1 MDGGRGGKE
10 GDFFAKKSPSFPPP
24 NHAIMRDSLRKNMM
38 EGLRFQVDGEAG
50 ERLDRVLHARL
61 NGISRAAVQKAIAAG
76 HCRIDGLPV
85 VSAACKVRRG
95 QMVELD
101 LPRADS
107 PLEAEAAELEVLFQD
122 AHLVVCNKPA
132 GLTVHPCPSCPEGT
146 LVHRLLHHFP
156 QVRQMEGL
164 RPGIVHRLDK
174 DTSGLLLVALDEATR
189 LRFAEASAARTL
201 ANSLLALLQGTPPPT
216 GTCREPVGRHP
227 TVKVK
232 MAVVAESRGGRSA
245 HTDWRVLWTAADRS
259 CSLLLVRIHTGRTH
273 QIRVHMAHLGH
284 PLLGDALYAPP
295 PVRARAPRQMLHA
308 WRLEFTHPWSG
319 EPMRFTAPL
328 PEDMLACAA
337 EAGGCTRRLVVTGNP
352 GCGKSTVCA
361 ALERLGVPVIS
372 ADAVV
377 HELYAPRGL
386 MARWLGE
393 RRPDL
398 LAADGGIDRSALRP
412 AMRHDPLLRQDVEAQ
427 AHELVRRRITAFW
440 EQAEA
445 RGEAVAAAE
454 IPLYFECGWQ
464 KDTFTPRPLSL
475 CVTCPVDLRRR
486 RVMAGR
492 GWSAEHF
499 DAIEAWQWPE
509 AQKAAQSDRILANTE
524 GVGSLD
530 VQLEALLK
538 GIVQDRDERRR
549 LLRERW
555 QTLLAGLA

>member
-1 MDGGRGGKE
+1 MTE
-10 GDFFAKKSPSFPPP
+10 ELSF
-24 NHAIMRDSLRKNMM
+24 H
-38 EGLRFQVDGEAG
+38 VDAEAG
-50 ERLDRVLHARL
+50 ERLDRALHARL
-61 NGISRAAVQKAIAAG
+61 EGMSRAAVQKAITAG
-76 HCRIDGLPV
+76 QCRIDGLPV
-85 VSAACKVRRG
+85 VSAACKLRRG
-95 QMVELD
+95 QLVELC
-101 LPRADS
+101 LPQADS
-107 PLEAEAAELEVLFQD
+107 PLQAEAADLEVLFQD
-122 AHLVVCNKPA
+122 ERLVVCNKPA

-156 QVRQMEGL
+156 QLRQMEGL

-189 LRFAEASAARTL
+189 LRLAEAFAARTV
-201 ANSLLALLQGTPPPT
+201 SKSYLALVQGTPPLE

-227 TVKVK
+227 TAKIK
-232 MAVVAESRGGRSA
+232 MAVVPESRGGRSA
-245 HTDWRVLWTAADRS
+245 HTDWRVLWTAADKS

-273 QIRVHMAHLGH
+273 QIRVHMAHLGY
-284 PLLGDALYAPP
+284 PLLGDALYAPSL
-295 PVRARAPRQMLHA
+295 VRARAPRQMLHA

-337 EAGGCTRRLVVTGNP
+337 AADACTRRLVVTGNP

-377 HELYAPRGL
+377 HELYSPCGL
-386 MARWLGE
+386 VARWLGE

-398 LAADGGIDRSALRP
+398 LAEDGGIDRGALRT
-412 AMRHDPLLRQDVEAQ
+412 AMRQDPLLRQDVETQ
-427 AHELVRRRITAFW
+427 VHELVRRRILKFW

-445 RGEAVAAAE
+445 RGETVAAAE

-464 KDTFTPRPLSL
+464 EKAFTPRPLSL
-475 CVTCPVDLRRR
+475 CISCPADLRRR

-499 DAIEAWQWPE
+499 DEIEAWQWPE
-509 AQKAAQSDRILANTE
+509 EKKIAHSDLAFANTGDAE
-524 GVGSLD
+524 QLD
-530 VQLEALLK
+530 ARLEALLRE
-538 GIVQDRDERRR
+538 IVQDREEKCR

-555 QTLLAGLA
+555 QRLLDGLRLP

>member
-1 MDGGRGGKE
+1 MTE
-10 GDFFAKKSPSFPPP
+10 ELSF
-24 NHAIMRDSLRKNMM
+24 H
-38 EGLRFQVDGEAG
+38 VDGEAG
-50 ERLDRVLHARL
+50 ERLDRALHARL
-61 NGISRAAVQKAIAAG
+61 EGMSRAAVQKAITAG

-85 VSAACKVRRG
+85 VSASCKLRRG
-95 QMVELD
+95 QRVELR
-101 LPRADS
+101 LPQADS
-107 PLEAEAAELEVLFQD
+107 PLQAEAAELEVLFQD
-122 AHLVVCNKPA
+122 ERLVVCNKPA

-156 QVRQMEGL
+156 QLRQMDGL

-189 LRFAEASAARTL
+189 LRLAEAFAERTV
-201 ANSLLALLQGTPPPT
+201 AKSYLALVQGTPPRE

-232 MAVVAESRGGRSA
+232 MAVVPESRGGRSA

-308 WRLEFTHPWSG
+308 WRLEFRHPWSG
-319 EPMRFTAPL
+319 EALSFTSAL
-328 PEDMLACAA
+328 PEDMIACAA
-337 EAGGCTRRLVVTGNP
+337 AADACTRRLVVTGNP

-377 HELYAPRGL
+377 HELYAPHGL
-386 MARWLGE
+386 MAGWLGE

-398 LAADGGIDRSALRP
+398 LAPDGGIDRAALRP
-412 AMRHDPLLRQDVEAQ
+412 AMRQDPLLRQDVEAQ
-427 AHELVRRRITAFW
+427 VHELVRRRILSFW
-440 EQAEA
+440 EQAEK
-445 RGEAVAAAE
+445 RGDAVAAAE

-464 KDTFTPRPLSL
+464 KSAFTPRPLSL
-475 CVTCPVDLRRR
+475 CVSCPADLRRR

-499 DAIEAWQWPE
+499 DELESWQWPE
-509 AQKAAQSDRILANTE
+509 EKKSAESDFVFVNTE
-524 GVGSLD
+524 GAEDLD
-530 VQLEALLK
+530 ARLTDLLRE
-538 GIVQDRDERRR
+538 IVHDGKEGRR
-549 LLRERW
+549 LLRESWRR
-555 QTLLAGLA
+555 LLDGLRLP

>member
-1 MDGGRGGKE
+1 MTE
-10 GDFFAKKSPSFPPP
+10 ELSF
-24 NHAIMRDSLRKNMM
+24 
-38 EGLRFQVDGEAG
+38 EVDEEAG
-50 ERLDRVLHARL
+50 ERLDRALHVRL
-61 NGISRAAVQKAIAAG
+61 DGMSRAAIQKAVTAG
-76 HCRIDGLPV
+76 NCRIDGLPV
-85 VSAACKVRRG
+85 TTPACKLRRG
-95 QMVELD
+95 QRVELR
-101 LPRADS
+101 LPQTDS
-107 PLEAEAAELEVLFQD
+107 PLQAEEAELEVLFQD

-156 QVRQMEGL
+156 QLRQMDGL

-189 LRFAEASAARTL
+189 LRLAEAFAARTVTKCY
-201 ANSLLALLQGTPPPT
+201 LALVQGTPPRE

-232 MAVVAESRGGRSA
+232 MAVVPESRGGRSA
-245 HTDWRVLWTAADRS
+245 HTDWQVLWTAADRS

-295 PVRARAPRQMLHA
+295 SVQARAPRQMLHA
-308 WRLEFTHPWSG
+308 WRLEFSHPWSG
-319 EPMRFTAPL
+319 KKHIFTAPL

-337 EAGGCTRRLVVTGNP
+337 ASDASTRRLVITGNP

-377 HELYAPRGL
+377 HGLYAPRGL
-386 MARWLGE
+386 VALWLGE

-398 LAADGGIDRSALRP
+398 LAEDGSIDRAALRP
-412 AMRHDPLLRQDVEAQ
+412 AMRQNPLLRQDVEKQ
-427 AHELVRRRITAFW
+427 VHELVRRRITDFW
-440 EQAEA
+440 EQAEK
-445 RGEAVAAAE
+445 RGDPVAAAE

-464 KDTFTPRPLSL
+464 EDAFTPRPQSV
-475 CVTCPVDLRRR
+475 CVSCPVDLRRQ

-499 DAIEAWQWPE
+499 DEIEAWQWPE
-509 AQKAAQSDRILANTE
+509 EKKISHSDLVLANTE
-524 GVGSLD
+524 SAEELD
-530 VQLEALLK
+530 GRLENLL
-538 GIVQDRDERRR
+538 RDIMRDQKEKSR
-549 LLRERW
+549 LLREDW
-555 QTLLAGLA
+555 QRLLAGLRLS

>member
-1 MDGGRGGKE
+1 
-10 GDFFAKKSPSFPPP
+10 
-24 NHAIMRDSLRKNMM
+24 M
-38 EGLRFQVDGEAG
+38 EL
-50 ERLDRVLHARL
+50 
-61 NGISRAAVQKAIAAG
+61 
-76 HCRIDGLPV
+76 CLP
-85 VSAACKVRRG
+85 
-95 QMVELD
+95 Q
-101 LPRADS
+101 ADS
-107 PLEAEAAELEVLFQD
+107 PLQAEAADLEVLFQD
-122 AHLVVCNKPA
+122 ERLVVCNKPA

-156 QVRQMEGL
+156 QLRQMEGL

-189 LRFAEASAARTL
+189 LRLAEAFAAPHGVQEL
-201 ANSLLALLQGTPPPT
+201 SGAGA
-216 GTCREPVGRHP
+216 
-227 TVKVK
+227 
-232 MAVVAESRGGRSA
+232 GGRRRLRGPAANRLDDIPRPRSRWPWCRSTSGGGSA

-273 QIRVHMAHLGH
+273 QIRVHMTHLGY

-337 EAGGCTRRLVVTGNP
+337 AADACTRRLVVTGNP

-377 HELYAPRGL
+377 HELYSPCGL
-386 MARWLGE
+386 VARWLGE

-398 LAADGGIDRSALRP
+398 LAEDGGIDRGALRP
-412 AMRHDPLLRQDVEAQ
+412 AMRQDPLLRQDVETQ
-427 AHELVRRRITAFW
+427 VHELVRRRILKFW

-445 RGEAVAAAE
+445 RGETVAAAE

-464 KDTFTPRPLSL
+464 EKAFTPRPLSL
-475 CVTCPVDLRRR
+475 CVSCPADLRRW

-499 DAIEAWQWPE
+499 DEIEAWQWPE
-509 AQKAAQSDRILANTE
+509 EKKIAHSDLAFANTGDAE
-524 GVGSLD
+524 QLD
-530 VQLEALLK
+530 ARLEALLRE
-538 GIVQDRDERRR
+538 IVQDREEKCR

-555 QTLLAGLA
+555 QRLLDGLRLP

>member
-1 MDGGRGGKE
+1 MTDE
-10 GDFFAKKSPSFPPP
+10 LSF
-24 NHAIMRDSLRKNMM
+24 
-38 EGLRFQVDGEAG
+38 EVEEEAG
-50 ERLDRVLHARL
+50 ERLDRALHARL
-61 NGISRAAVQKAIAAG
+61 SDSSRAAIQKAIAAG

-85 VSAACKVRRG
+85 TAAACKLRRG
-95 QMVELD
+95 QRVELD

-122 AHLVVCNKPA
+122 ERLVVCNKPA

-156 QVRQMEGL
+156 QLRQMEGL

-189 LRFAEASAARTL
+189 LRLADAFAARTV
-201 ANSLLALLQGTPPPT
+201 AKSYLALVQGTPPRE
-216 GTCREPVGRHP
+216 GSCREPVGRHP
-227 TVKVK
+227 TLKIK
-232 MAVVAESRGGRSA
+232 MAVVPESRGGRSA
-245 HTDWRVLWTAADRS
+245 HTDWRVLWTAADGS

-308 WRLEFTHPWSG
+308 WRLAFTHPWSG
-319 EPMRFTAPL
+319 EAMRFTAPL
-328 PEDMLACAA
+328 PEDMIACAA
-337 EAGGCTRRLVVTGNP
+337 EADTCTRRLVVTGNP

-386 MARWLGE
+386 AARWLGE

-398 LAADGGIDRSALRP
+398 LAADGSIDRAALRP
-412 AMRHDPLLRQDVEAQ
+412 AMQHDPLLRQDVEAQ
-427 AHELVRRRITAFW
+427 VHELVRRRIAAFW

-454 IPLYFECGWQ
+454 IPLYFECGWG
-464 KDTFTPRPLSL
+464 KHAFTPRPLSL
-475 CVTCPVDLRRR
+475 CVTCPADMRRQ

-509 AQKAAQSDRILANTE
+509 EQKAAHSDHILANT
-524 GVGSLD
+524 GDPGRLD
-530 VQLEALLK
+530 ARLEAFLRE
-538 GIVQDRDERRR
+538 IVQDRDERRR

-555 QTLLAGLA
+555 QTLLADLE